1 MSSQITEPVRKKII
15 KKIRSSTCLV
25 EEAGF
30 PLLDEQTA
38 ISIGKALQTSL
49 KQVYAEALKL
59 EISPKRYFK
68 NQHSIS
74 FKEQIALSEA
84 TIVVAGAGG
93 LGGHVVHLLARAG
106 IGTLYIFDH
115 DIFDE
120 SNLNRQLFSSTENI
134 GQFKAEVAKQMVNA
148 INPAVDVFAF
158 PEKISTRAERLN
170 NVDIIVDAL
179 DNAADRLSL
188 GKLAESIG
196 IPLVHG
202 SIAGFE
208 GRIVTQYPGGN
219 ALQAVFGDSAT
230 GKSAEETLGT
240 PAIVP
245 SIIGSLQAMEVIKII
260 LKKQGVF
267 DNSMLYLDLQTGVSQ
282 QFHF

>member
-1 MSSQITEPVRKKII
+1 MSSQITEPVRNKII
-15 KKIRSSTCLV
+15 IKIRSSACSV
-25 EEAGF
+25 EDAGF

-38 ISIGKALQTSL
+38 ISIGKALQVSL
-49 KQVYAEALKL
+49 KQVYTEALKL

-84 TIVVAGAGG
+84 TIAVAGAGG
-93 LGGHVVHLLARAG
+93 LGGHVVHLLARVG

-120 SNLNRQLFSSTENI
+120 SNLNRQLFSTTENI
-134 GQFKAEVAKQMVNA
+134 GQLKAEAAKQIVNS
-148 INPAVDVFAF
+148 INPAVGVFAF
-158 PEKISTRAERLN
+158 PEKISAGAERLN
-170 NVDIIVDAL
+170 DVDIIVDAL

-188 GKLAESIG
+188 GELAASTG

-208 GRIVTQYPGGN
+208 GRIVTQYPGDN
-219 ALQAVFGDSAT
+219 ALHTVFGGPDT
-230 GKSAEETLGT
+230 GTSAEEILGT
-240 PAIVP
+240 PAITPCV
-245 SIIGSLQAMEVIKII
+245 IGSLQAMEVIKII
-260 LKKQGVF
+260 LKKTGVF

>member
-1 MSSQITEPVRKKII
+1 MSSQISEPVRKKII
-15 KKIRSSTCLV
+15 KKIRSSACSV
-25 EEAGF
+25 EDAGF

-38 ISIGKALQTSL
+38 ISIGKTLQVSL
-49 KQVYAEALKL
+49 KQVYTEALKI

-74 FKEQIALSEA
+74 FKEQIALAEA
-84 TIVVAGAGG
+84 AIAVAGAGG
-93 LGGHVVHLLARAG
+93 LGGHVVHLLARVG

-115 DIFDE
+115 DSFDE

-134 GQFKAEVAKQMVNA
+134 GQFKVEAAKQMVNT

-158 PEKISTRAERLN
+158 PEKISAGAERLK
-170 NVDIIVDAL
+170 NVDTIVDAL

-188 GKLAESIG
+188 GELAESIG

-208 GRIVTQYPGGN
+208 GRILTQYPGGN
-219 ALQAVFGDSAT
+219 ALQAVFGGSDT
-230 GKSAEETLGT
+230 GTSAEETLGT
-240 PAIVP
+240 PSITP

-260 LKKQGVF
+260 LKKTGVF
-267 DNSMLYLDLQTGVSQ
+267 DNAMLYFDLQDGASQ
-282 QFHF
+282 QLQF